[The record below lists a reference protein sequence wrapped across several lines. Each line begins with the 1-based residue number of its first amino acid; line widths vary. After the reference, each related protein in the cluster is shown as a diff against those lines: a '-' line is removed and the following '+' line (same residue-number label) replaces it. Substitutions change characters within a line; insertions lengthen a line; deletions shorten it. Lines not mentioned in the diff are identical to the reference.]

1 MVTEKQV
8 KDALKNALK
17 KKKESNTASNKFDEL
32 AGEYFG
38 IDDFCQIYEHHDEI
52 VDPITYGDGN
62 ITCEQLC
69 KAVEKYKK
77 ELQE

>member
-38 IDDFCQIYEHHDEI
+38 IDDFCQIYEHM
-52 VDPITYGDGN
+52 
-62 ITCEQLC
+62 C
-69 KAVEKYKK
+69 
-77 ELQE
+77 